1 MRVLEVE
8 CLHACCEKDEI
19 IKYMSA
25 FVEEEFMGEHGIKM
39 SAKHFVVLNVF

>member
-1 MRVLEVE
+1 MPAVK
-8 CLHACCEKDEI
+8 KDE

-39 SAKHFVVLNVF
+39 SAKYFVVVNVF